1 MTEAKARERAAED
14 AATDAL
20 VALLAPLFKWGF
32 ILLLV
37 LIGIGGIIYVCGLG
51 WDYYQ
56 EKVVAQ
62 AEKKA
67 KAEERMTAMIVENDQ
82 AAVKEIAAL
91 KAARAKVLADRAKRE
106 AEEAERRRQEEL
118 RLKKEAADAEKMA
131 QEEERKS
138 AMLKDMKAFAVKEA
152 PKLWE
157 TTVKLRAEIES
168 TEKRLAEMRKTL
180 ETAKKDPESD
190 ATYLKLLRTRN
201 FAIRSTRIID
211 AKLEAAFIA
220 AQKFAAAPGKQ
231 ELSEMK
237 RKALE
242 DGANEADAVAA
253 RFGTMQAVKEE
264 K

>member
-1 MTEAKARERAAED
+1 MLIAF
-14 AATDAL
+14 
-20 VALLAPLFKWGF
+20 LLKWAF
-32 ILLLV
+32 IGCFV
-37 LIGIGGIIYVCGLG
+37 IIGIGALIFLGQLG
-51 WDYYQ
+51 WELYQ
-56 EKVVAQ
+56 EKVVAT

-106 AEEAERRRQEEL
+106 AEEAERKRQEEL

-253 RFGTMQAVKEE
+253 RFGTMQAVKEA